1 MRLFGDQM
9 SGGTGT
15 GQSRASEIV
24 RPCEPLSSDSR
35 AGVHCPIQ
43 TQPTTMMKYQS
54 IAFVLAVA
62 PFSAVVAG
70 EPAAPAP
77 PPPVVTTYSQ
87 PDEGWFVGVKGSAL
101 WVEDLG
107 YSKDTRLGNVQ
118 IEADFDVGWGA
129 TVPFGYRFGNGF
141 SVGASVGY
149 YTADLNSARVHIDGD
164 NIGKVSLDADPA
176 VVPILANAAYS
187 FSLTD
192 ALTLTVGAGIGVAWS
207 EFDLDFVQGTRYDVS
222 FDGWNL
228 SFQGFSGFN
237 YSVNESTDLT
247 LGYRYIHSETDED
260 AIQGHNLEAGV
271 IIRF

>member
-1 MRLFGDQM
+1 M
-9 SGGTGT
+9 
-15 GQSRASEIV
+15 I
-24 RPCEPLSSDSR
+24 
-35 AGVHCPIQ
+35 
-43 TQPTTMMKYQS
+43 KYQS
-54 IAFVLAVA
+54 IALVLAIA

-77 PPPVVTTYSQ
+77 PPPVVTTYSE
-87 PDEGWFVGVKGSAL
+87 PDSGWFVGVKGGAL

-107 YSKDTRLGNVQ
+107 YTRDTGIGSVQ
-118 IEADFDVGWGA
+118 IDTDFDIGWGA
-129 TVPFGYRFGNGF
+129 TVPFGYRLGNGF
-141 SVGASVGY
+141 SIGASVGY
-149 YTADLNSARVHIDGD
+149 YTADLNRATVRLDGE
-164 NIGKVSLDADPA
+164 NLGKLSLDADPA

-207 EFDLDFVQGTRYDVS
+207 EFDLDRIESIRYDAS

-237 YSVNESTDLT
+237 YSVNESTEIT

-271 IIRF
+271 VIRF